1 MNMEHSSSGTVRWLA
16 SREAAERAFA
26 ERAPVAAALEPGII
40 AQRGAD
46 GFCVGCGKRGWLAQP
61 DTAPGDWANLRE
73 GLLCRCGLNSRMRQI
88 LVTLDALL
96 AREPSLR
103 EAVVFEQVTPLF
115 PRLRARLPRLI
126 GSEFLGSSHRSGDII
141 ETMGQRVRHESLL
154 ETSYTTDSLDLV
166 MHFDVLEHVPDPVA
180 ALAECHRILRPGGWL
195 FFTCPFYEGL
205 ERTIVR
211 ARMVDGQLQHDLEPC
226 YHGNPVDGGG
236 ALVFTQPGWD
246 LLEWITDAGFPPATL
261 ALCFDPAQ
269 GIVTNA
275 CPYADGHTWPI
286 IFATQKAGLR
296 TDHATRG
303 AHPCQ

>member
-26 ERAPVAAALEPGII
+26 ELAAVAAQLEPTII
-40 AQRGAD
+40 AQGGAD
-46 GFCVGCGKRGWLAQP
+46 GLCVGCGRRGWMTQP
-61 DTAPGDWANLRE
+61 DTPPGDWANLRE
-73 GLLCRCGLNSRMRQI
+73 GLLCQCGLNSRMRQI
-88 LVTLDALL
+88 LTTLDALL
-96 AREPSLR
+96 ARDASLQT
-103 EAVVFEQVTPLF
+103 AAVFEQVTLLF
-115 PRLRARLPRLI
+115 PRLRERLPQLI
-126 GSEFLGSSHRSGDII
+126 GSEFLGPTHRSGDVVRSMLRSI
-141 ETMGQRVRHESLL
+141 RHESLL
-154 ETSYTTDSLDLV
+154 ATSYATDSLDLV

-226 YHGNPVDGGG
+226 FHGNPVDGGG

-261 ALCFDPAQ
+261 MLCFDPAQ

-275 CPYADGHTWPI
+275 CPYADGHTWPV
-286 IFATQKAGLR
+286 IFAAQKI
-296 TDHATRG
+296 
-303 AHPCQ
+303 AHSPERH